1 MRAALTRYRV
11 MAYIVGVLL
20 LILLFV
26 HMPLEY
32 IWHNDALTPVAIL
45 HGWMFMLYVATV
57 IDLAMRCRWQ
67 IFPRTIL
74 VALAGT
80 IPFLSF
86 VAEHK
91 ATQWAKAAI
100 AASEGTSGAPEVSA
114 EPTRA
119 DN

>member
-45 HGWMFMLYVATV
+45 HGWMFMFYVATV
-57 IDLAMRCRWQ
+57 IDLSVRCRWP
-67 IFPRTIL
+67 IFPRTVL

-100 AASEGTSGAPEVSA
+100 SASEQGSDAPPAGAQAGV
-114 EPTRA
+114 A

>member
-1 MRAALTRYRV
+1 MKAALTRYRV

-32 IWHNDALTPVAIL
+32 IWHNDVLTPVAIA
-45 HGWMFMLYVATV
+45 HGWMFMLYVATA

-67 IFPRTIL
+67 IFPRTVLI
-74 VALAGT
+74 ALAGT

-100 AASEGTSGAPEVSA
+100 AAEESKAAPPVNA